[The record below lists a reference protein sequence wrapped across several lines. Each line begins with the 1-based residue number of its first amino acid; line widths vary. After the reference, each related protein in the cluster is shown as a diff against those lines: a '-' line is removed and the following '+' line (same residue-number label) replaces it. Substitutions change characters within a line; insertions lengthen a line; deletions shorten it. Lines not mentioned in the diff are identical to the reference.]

1 MVGAELYKEGL
12 RAAITVAGRILLGL
26 HHRNPFVPLDAGFDE
41 LAPVDRERA
50 LRVVAPC
57 ITNVVHLEKQRDFS
71 GV

>member
-1 MVGAELYKEGL
+1 MDKEGL
-12 RAAITVAGRILLGL
+12 WAAVAVAGRILSGFR
-26 HHRNPFVPLDAGFDE
+26 HWNPFVPLDAVFDE

-57 ITNVVHLEKQRDFS
+57 ITNVVHLEKQRNFG